1 MIYAQSLVNGLLL
14 GGLYA
19 CIAAGFSLVWG
30 VLNIINILHGAFIV
44 LGAYVAFYFH
54 QWWGIHPF
62 VSALGAAAIAGI
74 IAYVLQST
82 LINRVVAKSVLITLT
97 LTFGL
102 ELMANNAMLLAFTA
116 DFRKVTLERPL
127 GNADLGGIFLPLDRA
142 AAMGLSLLVILAVA
156 YALKATRM
164 GRAIVAV
171 RTDREAAALMGVDV
185 ARTYALTFAIGAM
198 MAAAAG
204 SLLSLVFPVSPLSGH
219 VFLGKAFVVCVLGG
233 VGSIGGAVV
242 GGIALGLIESFGG
255 IVFGPESGLIL
266 AFTLLLAF
274 LVVRPQGFM
283 GNKAL
288 V

>member
-1 MIYAQSLVNGLLL
+1 MIYLQSLVNGLLL

-30 VLNIINILHGAFIV
+30 VLNIINILHGSFIV
-44 LGAYVAFYFH
+44 LGAFIAFYCH
-54 QWWGIHPF
+54 QWLGLHPF
-62 VSALGAAAIAGI
+62 VSAIGAAAIAGV
-74 IAYVLQST
+74 IAYLLQAT
-82 LINRVVAKSVLITLT
+82 LINRVVAKSVLVTLT

-102 ELMANNAMLLAFTA
+102 ELVANNAMLLAFTA
-116 DFRKVTLERPL
+116 DFRKVTLANPL
-127 GNADLGGIFLPLDRA
+127 GNVNIGGIFLPLDRA
-142 AAMGLSLLVILAVA
+142 AAMGLSLAVILAVA
-156 YALKATRM
+156 FALKTTRM

-185 ARTYALTFAIGAM
+185 AQTYALTFALGAM

-204 SLLSLVFPVSPLSGH
+204 SVLSLVFPVSPLSGH
-219 VFLGKAFVVCVLGG
+219 LFLGKAFVVCVLGG
-233 VGSIGGAVV
+233 VGSISGAVV

-255 IVFGPESGLIL
+255 IFFGPESGLIL

-274 LVVRPQGFM
+274 LVVRPQGIM
-283 GNKAL
+283 GNKAM

>member
-1 MIYAQSLVNGLLL
+1 MIALQSLVNGLLL

-44 LGAYVAFYFH
+44 LGAYVAFFFH
-54 QWWGIHPF
+54 QWWGVHPF
-62 VSALGAAAIAGI
+62 VSALAAGALAGALGYALQAA
-74 IAYVLQST
+74 

-102 ELMANNAMLLAFTA
+102 ELIANNAMLLAFTA
-116 DFRKVTLERPL
+116 DFRKVTLEHPL
-127 GNADLGGIFLPLDRA
+127 GNAVLGGVFVPLDRA

-156 YALKATRM
+156 YTLKATRM

-255 IVFGPESGLIL
+255 IAFGPESGLIL
-266 AFTLLLAF
+266 AFTLLLGF
-274 LVVRPQGFM
+274 LVVRPQGIM

>member
-1 MIYAQSLVNGLLL
+1 MIYAQSFVNGLLL

-44 LGAYVAFYFH
+44 LGAYVAFFFH

-62 VSALGAAAIAGI
+62 VSALAAAGI
-74 IAYVLQST
+74 GGAIAYVLQSV
-82 LINRVVAKSVLITLT
+82 LINRVVARSVLITLT

-102 ELMANNAMLLAFTA
+102 ELVANNAMLLAFTA
-116 DFRKVTLERPL
+116 DFRKVILQDPL
-127 GNADLGGIFLPLDRA
+127 GNAKIAGLFIPLDRA

-204 SLLSLVFPVSPLSGH
+204 SLLSLVFPISPQSGH

-242 GGIALGLIESFGG
+242 GGIALGMIESFGG
-255 IVFGPESGLIL
+255 ILFGPESGLIL
-266 AFTLLLAF
+266 AFALLLAF

>member
-1 MIYAQSLVNGLLL
+1 MNGLLL

-44 LGAYVAFYFH
+44 LGAYVAFFAH

-62 VSALGAAAIAGI
+62 VSAVAAGLITGAIG
-74 IAYVLQST
+74 YFLQAT
-82 LINRVVAKSVLITLT
+82 LINRVVMKSVLITLT

-102 ELMANNAMLLAFTA
+102 ELIANNAMLLAFTA
-116 DFRKVTLERPL
+116 DFRKVVLQNPL
-127 GNADLGGIFLPLDRA
+127 GNADIGGIFLSLDRA
-142 AAMGLSLLVILAVA
+142 AAMALSLVMIFAVVLT
-156 YALKATRM
+156 LKATRM

-198 MAAAAG
+198 MAGATG
-204 SLLSLVFPVSPLSGH
+204 SLLSVVFPISPLSGH
-219 VFLGKAFVVCVLGG
+219 LFLGKAFVVCVLGG
-233 VGSIGGAVV
+233 VGSIGGAVA
-242 GGIALGLIESFGG
+242 GGMALGLIESFGG
-255 IVFGPESGLIL
+255 VLLGPENALIL

-274 LVVRPQGFM
+274 LVVRPQGLM